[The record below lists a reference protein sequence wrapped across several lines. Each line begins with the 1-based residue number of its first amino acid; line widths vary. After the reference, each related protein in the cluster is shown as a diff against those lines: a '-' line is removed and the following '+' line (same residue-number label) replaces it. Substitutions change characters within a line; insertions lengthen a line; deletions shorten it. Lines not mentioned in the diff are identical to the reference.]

1 MSVAAS
7 FQQAH
12 KERIAR
18 INAKAWTPSP
28 IHPPSIVVEAL
39 PEPAPEPKQDAPAL
53 AASIRN
59 IQEATAA
66 HFKSTRTALL
76 AHRRSNEMYHMRFIA
91 VLLAAELTGRSHR
104 NLGKYFN
111 GRDHTTIRHAI
122 KRAISLRETNA
133 KFKRDY
139 DAIRARIMS
148 PSHCP
153 CCGQEIAR

>member
-1 MSVAAS
+1 MSIAAS

-18 INAKAWTPSP
+18 INAKAWTAQPIASP
-28 IHPPSIVVEAL
+28 VIAEPQ
-39 PEPAPEPKQDAPAL
+39 PEPEPKQDTPAL

-66 HFKSTRTALL
+66 HFNSTRTALL
-76 AHRRSNEMYHMRFIA
+76 AHRRSIEMFHMRFIA
-91 VLLAAELTGRSHR
+91 VLLAAELTGRSHH

-122 KRAISLRETNA
+122 KRAMILRKTDA
-133 KFKRDY
+133 KFKCDY
-139 DAIRARIMS
+139 DAIRAKLMS

>member
-1 MSVAAS
+1 MSIAAS

-18 INAKAWTPSP
+18 INAKAWTAQPIVSP
-28 IHPPSIVVEAL
+28 AAVEPQ
-39 PEPAPEPKQDAPAL
+39 PEPEPEPKQDTPAL

-66 HFKSTRTALL
+66 HFNSTRTALL
-76 AHRRSNEMYHMRFIA
+76 AHRRSIEMFHMRFIA
-91 VLLAAELTGRSHR
+91 VLLAAELTGRSHH

-122 KRAISLRETNA
+122 KRAIRLRETNL
-133 KFKRDY
+133 KFKNDY
-139 DAIRARIMS
+139 DAIRAKLMS